1 MAYDAQRQVIRT
13 LARAA
18 REFDRARDALMG
30 EEQTETTVPDSASS
44 AVPPGAAQPARGGV
58 LGAATQVARAGAGAA
73 KAAGRAAAGV
83 HPRHPDWHTAI
94 LTDRIAW
101 WVQRFGTAAAALTA
115 VPGLLGKLSR
125 LTGVGDV
132 IGAAAQVLIVNAV
145 AREMGIEDIPRRV
158 AAAADI
164 VLDRQLSMAEI
175 ELALAEE
182 ATHATGQ
189 NSAERADTGQDDT
202 NQDDTKQDDIDIR
215 SDDTDQPGIVRRL
228 GGSAALVGR
237 VARDLWRLNSDMD
250 KRPGAGRVVGFA
262 RNLPAVGAVSSF
274 AYERRGIARAAERA
288 RSRFGG

>member
-1 MAYDAQRQVIRT
+1 
-13 LARAA
+13 
-18 REFDRARDALMG
+18 
-30 EEQTETTVPDSASS
+30 
-44 AVPPGAAQPARGGV
+44 
-58 LGAATQVARAGAGAA
+58 
-73 KAAGRAAAGV
+73 V
-83 HPRHPDWHTAI
+83 HPRHPDWQTAI

-115 VPGLLGKLSR
+115 VPGLLGKVGR

-182 ATHATGQ
+182 ATPATGQ

-202 NQDDTKQDDIDIR
+202 NQDDTKQDDIR
-215 SDDTDQPGIVRRL
+215 PDDTDQPGIVRRL

>member
-1 MAYDAQRQVIRT
+1 MAYDAQRQIIRT

-44 AVPPGAAQPARGGV
+44 AVPPEAAQPARGGV

-83 HPRHPDWHTAI
+83 HPRHPDWQTAI

-115 VPGLLGKLSR
+115 VPGLLGKVGR

-182 ATHATGQ
+182 ATPATGQ

-202 NQDDTKQDDIDIR
+202 NQDDTKQDDIR
-215 SDDTDQPGIVRRL
+215 PDDTDQPGIVRRL